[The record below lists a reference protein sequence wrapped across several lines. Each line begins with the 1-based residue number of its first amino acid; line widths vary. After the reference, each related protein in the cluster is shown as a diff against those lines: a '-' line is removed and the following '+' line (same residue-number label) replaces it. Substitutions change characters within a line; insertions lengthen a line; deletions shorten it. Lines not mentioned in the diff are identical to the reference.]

1 MACIRILS
9 DEIINQIA
17 AGEIIESPASVI
29 KELVENSIDA
39 GSTKINIFLQNA
51 GRVKLIVE
59 DNGSGI
65 SQDDLPLAVQR
76 HATSKLTEANLFDI
90 GSYGFRGEALPSI
103 ASISQF
109 CIESNGKAIHIDFGG
124 EPSLLAS
131 PIVTGTRVSVQNM
144 LDRLPARLKFLK
156 SDNVE
161 LSRCLSLIENFAI
174 THPSIEFTVNDTS
187 RTLLSFTEVDQK
199 SRIEKIVGKDLLL
212 RSMYLEEADD
222 IISLHGYFGHPV
234 DSRYF
239 QSSYGTLYS
248 QHSQRIFVNDRW
260 VKDRIVS
267 SAIKTA
273 FKDLLPAGRLVT
285 CVLFIKINPFYLDI
299 NVSPTKSEIRFRDVN
314 YVQKFIIQAIKKNL
328 PQFDRISL
336 NIDNSKLT
344 SSLRTP
350 VNQPIMNSK
359 VRYINQSVNP
369 SYTSVKHDNSEY
381 ELSDV
386 NSSSKIQPCVNS
398 WLPKRTLPETDQLPT
413 KQLSTEQLSTEQL
426 PTEQLSTNNALINQ
440 LLTNQ
445 SQPDKSKTELLS
457 EQRLDINF
465 DEQKSFWGKPIG
477 QLLDTYIIC
486 TTDDELVII
495 DQHAV
500 HEKITMEKML
510 KNINMKNSQHLTRPE
525 ILDLTASQM
534 LTAQE
539 TLLQLKQCGFTIEL
553 TANSML
559 VSAIPSVMNHSDVR
573 QFLYDIV
580 ADANIINELE
590 VKDTI
595 RLKIANIACHN
606 SIRSGRKLTIDE
618 MKSVISEMDRTES
631 IHQCN
636 HHRPCFVKINKKQL
650 ENIFERS

>member
-161 LSRCLSLIENFAI
+161 LSHCLRLIENFAI
-174 THPSIEFTVNDTS
+174 THSSIEFTVDDTS
-187 RTLLSFTEVDQK
+187 RTLLSFTEADQK
-199 SRIEKIVGKDLLL
+199 SRIEKIVGKELLS

-222 IISLHGYFGHPV
+222 IISLRGYFGHPV

-273 FKDLLPAGRLVT
+273 FKDLLPAGRLAT
-285 CVLFIKINPFYLDI
+285 CILFVKINPFYLDI

-314 YVQKFIIQAIKKNL
+314 YVQKFIIKAIKKNL
-328 PQFDRISL
+328 PQFDQISL
-336 NIDNSKLT
+336 NVDDNNIT
-344 SSLRTP
+344 SSFHTP
-350 VNQPIMNSK
+350 VNQPIINNK
-359 VRYINQSVNP
+359 VRYMNQSINP
-369 SYTSVKHDNSEY
+369 SYTSAKHDNSEY

-398 WLPKRTLPETDQLPT
+398 WLTQHTPSE
-413 KQLSTEQLSTEQL
+413 TEQL
-426 PTEQLSTNNALINQ
+426 PTEQLSTGQLSTNNALINQ

-445 SQPDKSKTELLS
+445 PQLDGDKTALLS

-465 DEQKSFWGKPIG
+465 DEQKSFWGNPIG

-486 TTDDELVII
+486 TTDAELVII

-510 KNINMKNSQHLTRPE
+510 RSISMKNSQHLTRPE
-525 ILDLTASQM
+525 ILELTASQM

-539 TLLQLKQCGFTIEL
+539 TLLQLKQCGFAIEL

-559 VSAIPSVMNHSDVR
+559 VSAIPSVMNPSDVR